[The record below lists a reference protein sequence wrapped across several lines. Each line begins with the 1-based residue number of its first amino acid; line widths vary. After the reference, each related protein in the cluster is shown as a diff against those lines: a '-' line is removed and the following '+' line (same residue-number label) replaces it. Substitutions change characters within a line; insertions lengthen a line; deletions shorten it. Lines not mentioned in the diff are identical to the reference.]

1 MSKSHTD
8 IDFATGIDP
17 ALTQKITS
25 FRELNDRLLNLSQ
38 TISHNLS
45 AYTANISMLV
55 DLIDLDGNPK
65 SNKAALMHLRTVSD
79 DLNQTIAHLS
89 QIIYVQSHTDIEK
102 EMLPLKA
109 LVGKIGNI
117 VNGYGNE
124 NKLLFVNKVPDDA
137 MVYFNVGYLESI
149 LLNFSTNAI
158 KYSHRDRFPR
168 IAFDF
173 FTEDGQQVLTITDN
187 GLGIDLERHG
197 AELFGLYKTFHPHQE
212 ATGFGLYLAKYQI
225 ESMHARVS
233 VESQVGQG
241 TTFKIF
247 FAPQL

>member
-1 MSKSHTD
+1 MSKRPTD
-8 IDFATGIDP
+8 TDFATTTDP
-17 ALTQKITS
+17 ALTQKMAS
-25 FRELNDRLLNLSQ
+25 FKELNGRLLNLSQ

-65 SNKAALMHLRTVSD
+65 SNKSALMHLRTVSD
-79 DLNQTIAHLS
+79 DLSQTIAHLS

-102 EMLPLKA
+102 EMLLLKA
-109 LVGKIGNI
+109 HVAKIGNI

-124 NKLLFVNKVPDDA
+124 NKLLFINKVPDDA
-137 MVYFNVGYLESI
+137 MVYFNAGYLESI
-149 LLNFSTNAI
+149 LLNFSTNAV
-158 KYSHRDRFPR
+158 KYAHPDRFPR

-187 GLGIDLERHG
+187 GLGIDLDRHG
-197 AELFGLYKTFHPHQE
+197 DELFGLYKTFHQHKE
-212 ATGFGLYLAKYQI
+212 STGFGLYLSKYQI
-225 ESMHARVS
+225 ESMDAKVA
-233 VESQVGQG
+233 VESKVGQS

-247 FAPQL
+247 FSH